1 MSARSFEELRTAID
15 PAFASSQ
22 AYAQIQKEIAALVQT
37 GGATQRQANIALEQA
52 ASKYMGVATAS
63 ERAAAS
69 QRAAEAAVQDATQSY
84 AALRMSVDSIYAS
97 SKRYEAAQEQVN
109 AAVRAGVINQAE
121 ANRTLAMAESS
132 YLGMGRAATSSN
144 AAVGAA
150 SSGMNSFAF
159 QSRMAAMQLS
169 QVAQQTMAG
178 GGFIR
183 ALAIQLPDLALGF
196 GAVGIAAG
204 VAAGVILP
212 LAANFITGADNAKAL
227 EESIDR
233 LSIASEEYIGINARA
248 KRSVAELA
256 LEFGGF
262 ATEIQRTYDILQAVA
277 LERSLDGLN
286 AAIASLDTGGLED
299 FVAIIK
305 QGPAELEVL
314 NDTYNKALAGLRDE
328 FGLTGEQ
335 AVALVDQLNLVKTAE
350 GPDELVRAADQL
362 NQYLIQAFGSAQN
375 IPPELRDMVQRLAE
389 AQTVAARMG
398 ATVDGSADAA
408 ARLASTIGGINF
420 SSARAG
426 AALLAADLNV
436 NLEKATALMVLL
448 NQTAGIQA
456 TIASRP
462 KLTFGLGD
470 VDPEAANRAAVSF
483 GNLGNSAE
491 SAAARV
497 KQINAANEALSK
509 SLKAVTSGGGSASKS
524 VGGVG
529 KAAKE
534 AADELKYAEREAE
547 RLSDELNRPM
557 IRAIDN
563 VSSAFGDFI
572 AGGLRN
578 FKDFAKSILSSFTG
592 MISQMVSAAAR
603 QRIMFSM
610 GLTGGGA
617 TAAAA
622 GQVADAAP
630 GGGILSGLGSLAGGK
645 GILGS
650 IASKGI
656 FGASGVFGSMGS
668 SIGTSIGGALAGP
681 GSALATS
688 LGGIGASIGAVVP
701 ILGIAAAA
709 FSFFRKKVK
718 LLDGG
723 LRVTTEGMD
732 ALIETFKDEEIK
744 RFWGLSKKRRIS
756 YTEAEADVA
765 DPIMGIIAQ
774 MQGGVLDLAG
784 ALGVGRSA
792 FADFSHQI
800 QVSTKD
806 MSEEEAQQ
814 AIAEAL
820 AGVGNAFADLVP
832 NMAQFAREGEQST
845 DTLGRIVSDLGAVN
859 LMMDTLGHTLQ
870 AASVIGAGTASDFAA
885 MFGGIEAMNNATTA
899 FYMGFYS
906 EAERFATAQR
916 QIEAQF
922 AALNIAMPATRAQ
935 FRAMVDALDLT
946 TVGGRETY
954 AALVSMSGALDAILP
969 AVASLTVALAG
980 MIGSVT
986 SEIDAMIGTTSEAMR
1001 ANEQAAALWY
1011 RTADTL
1017 RAFIADMRGTAG
1029 ALISG
1034 GQARAFSEARF
1045 QSLLASAIGG
1055 DNQAAGDLT
1064 TAARTLLDNTR
1075 ATARSSLEV
1084 ARAEARV
1091 LADLQLASGVSDIE
1105 GARHDVVAGLLGQ
1118 QVELLGTV
1126 RDAINSGNPLESSD
1140 IAGLNGQ
1147 LGALEG
1153 AIKAAEMINYAFLK
1167 ERLSV
1172 TVDLLAT
1179 ANLPQ
1184 DVRTLIANTQN
1195 GIEGTIDFIVRTD
1208 LAPDQKWLALTGSS
1222 EHIKTVEFIV
1232 DNSQWSQAAQDVAL
1246 GTAGTYMQTVRF
1258 LAQNTMSAD
1267 LTGLALS
1274 EADTLL
1280 KSIKF
1285 TAQALPA
1292 DVRAIVFNQI
1302 APLQKRINF
1311 MLGDTIPDDMQSL
1324 ALDDADAFKRTID
1337 LVAGNILPAKLQTLA
1352 LSSPTGFA
1360 RTLNILA
1367 GRTVSSTVADLA
1379 LDAAKSFTRV
1389 INLQTGQ
1396 TVNST
1401 TARLA
1406 LDTIGA
1412 LNRTIN
1418 LTAGAKLD
1426 DSTRRIALTGSSE
1439 LSRVVNVSLSSGA
1452 NADAIQMALANAGTY
1467 AVAVRA
1473 SLNAAPDVR
1482 EIVFGDTGSY
1492 AAMIEAAFGPISA
1505 DVRRVLLQQQGVYA
1519 VNVLGTLGS
1528 GTSAAVQ
1535 TLLLN
1540 ANTTAVR
1547 GVTVAMAFA
1556 SSVDAAER
1564 DLLLTSSKTILRS
1577 IQASVNP
1584 AGITPA
1590 GALYLDQ
1597 LYAGDGTV
1605 TRRVDGY
1612 INLARVYGNTGDNAY
1627 FNILRGADTVTRRID
1642 GYINLSKVYGNTGDN
1657 AYFNI
1662 LRTSGAVTRS
1672 VFGAINLA
1680 QVYSSAGGN
1689 AYFNILRTSGA
1700 VTRSIFGAVNTSA
1713 ITGTNADYF
1722 EQLRAGS
1729 GSISRVINGAVNLGS
1744 LSTAQKSLLEAVQG
1758 NNTGTL
1764 KLGGAFTFDPAGSF
1778 QTWFGNTTQASIAAP
1793 MASLSASLSSLEK
1806 ALRVEGL
1813 RSQFIALTGQRTQ
1826 TNKVENDA
1834 ARLRLQQQAHAIAG
1848 IPQFATGVT
1857 NFAGGLAQIN
1867 ERGGEIVRLPSGAD
1881 VIPHDLSRQMINR
1894 APQTRPMMGNDNAEV
1909 VRELREL
1916 RKELSDLTRQAG
1928 TFDAE
1933 KVRFARKNNTL
1944 LERQQA
1950 REEGVL

>member
-1 MSARSFEELRTAID
+1 
-15 PAFASSQ
+15 
-22 AYAQIQKEIAALVQT
+22 
-37 GGATQRQANIALEQA
+37 
-52 ASKYMGVATAS
+52 
-63 ERAAAS
+63 
-69 QRAAEAAVQDATQSY
+69 
-84 AALRMSVDSIYAS
+84 
-97 SKRYEAAQEQVN
+97 
-109 AAVRAGVINQAE
+109 
-121 ANRTLAMAESS
+121 
-132 YLGMGRAATSSN
+132 
-144 AAVGAA
+144 
-150 SSGMNSFAF
+150 
-159 QSRMAAMQLS
+159 
-169 QVAQQTMAG
+169 
-178 GGFIR
+178 
-183 ALAIQLPDLALGF
+183 
-196 GAVGIAAG
+196 
-204 VAAGVILP
+204 
-212 LAANFITGADNAKAL
+212 
-227 EESIDR
+227 
-233 LSIASEEYIGINARA
+233 
-248 KRSVAELA
+248 
-256 LEFGGF
+256 
-262 ATEIQRTYDILQAVA
+262 
-277 LERSLDGLN
+277 
-286 AAIASLDTGGLED
+286 
-299 FVAIIK
+299 
-305 QGPAELEVL
+305 
-314 NDTYNKALAGLRDE
+314 
-328 FGLTGEQ
+328 
-335 AVALVDQLNLVKTAE
+335 
-350 GPDELVRAADQL
+350 
-362 NQYLIQAFGSAQN
+362 
-375 IPPELRDMVQRLAE
+375 
-389 AQTVAARMG
+389 
-398 ATVDGSADAA
+398 
-408 ARLASTIGGINF
+408 
-420 SSARAG
+420 
-426 AALLAADLNV
+426 
-436 NLEKATALMVLL
+436 
-448 NQTAGIQA
+448 
-456 TIASRP
+456 
-462 KLTFGLGD
+462 
-470 VDPEAANRAAVSF
+470 
-483 GNLGNSAE
+483 
-491 SAAARV
+491 
-497 KQINAANEALSK
+497 
-509 SLKAVTSGGGSASKS
+509 
-524 VGGVG
+524 
-529 KAAKE
+529 
-534 AADELKYAEREAE
+534 
-547 RLSDELNRPM
+547 
-557 IRAIDN
+557 
-563 VSSAFGDFI
+563 
-572 AGGLRN
+572 
-578 FKDFAKSILSSFTG
+578 
-592 MISQMVSAAAR
+592 
-603 QRIMFSM
+603 
-610 GLTGGGA
+610 
-617 TAAAA
+617 
-622 GQVADAAP
+622 
-630 GGGILSGLGSLAGGK
+630 
-645 GILGS
+645 
-650 IASKGI
+650 
-656 FGASGVFGSMGS
+656 
-668 SIGTSIGGALAGP
+668 
-681 GSALATS
+681 
-688 LGGIGASIGAVVP
+688 
-701 ILGIAAAA
+701 
-709 FSFFRKKVK
+709 
-718 LLDGG
+718 
-723 LRVTTEGMD
+723 
-732 ALIETFKDEEIK
+732 
-744 RFWGLSKKRRIS
+744 
-756 YTEAEADVA
+756 
-765 DPIMGIIAQ
+765 
-774 MQGGVLDLAG
+774 
-784 ALGVGRSA
+784 
-792 FADFSHQI
+792 
-800 QVSTKD
+800 
-806 MSEEEAQQ
+806 
-814 AIAEAL
+814 
-820 AGVGNAFADLVP
+820 
-832 NMAQFAREGEQST
+832 
-845 DTLGRIVSDLGAVN
+845 
-859 LMMDTLGHTLQ
+859 
-870 AASVIGAGTASDFAA
+870 
-885 MFGGIEAMNNATTA
+885 
-899 FYMGFYS
+899 
-906 EAERFATAQR
+906 
-916 QIEAQF
+916 
-922 AALNIAMPATRAQ
+922 
-935 FRAMVDALDLT
+935 
-946 TVGGRETY
+946 
-954 AALVSMSGALDAILP
+954 
-969 AVASLTVALAG
+969 
-980 MIGSVT
+980 
-986 SEIDAMIGTTSEAMR
+986 MR
-1001 ANEQAAALWY
+1001 ANEQAASLWY

-1045 QSLLASAIGG
+1045 QTLLASAIGG

-1091 LADLQLASGVSDIE
+1091 LADLQLASGVSDVE

-1118 QVELLGTV
+1118 QVDLLGTV
-1126 RDAINSGNPLESSD
+1126 RDAINSGNPLEPSD

-1195 GIEGTIDFIVRTD
+1195 GIEGTIEFVVRTD
-1208 LAPDQKWLALTGSS
+1208 LAPDQKWLALTASS

-1232 DNSQWSQAAQDVAL
+1232 DNSQWSQEAQAVAL
-1246 GTAGTYMQTVRF
+1246 GAAGAYLKTVRF
-1258 LAQNTMSAD
+1258 IAKNTMSAD

-1324 ALDDADAFKRTID
+1324 ALDDADTFKRTIN

-1426 DSTRRIALTGSSE
+1426 DSTRRIALAGSSE

-1778 QTWFGNTTQASIAAP
+1778 QTWFGNTAQASIAAP